1 MRLSRKGVPRL
12 RSALMLAA
20 IGLIVAGFGPVA
32 HAATSSNVA
41 YVTNFGT
48 GSNDPCAPFSGGV
61 CGSFPGS
68 SIFVN
73 ALTGLPPLGTYT
85 TADLALT
92 VTITDVSVSTID
104 GAPSTALT
112 PFDTV
117 IVYQVCEIGSHPN
130 TMTAIN
136 NFFAN
141 GGKLLIF
148 DADRCSGFDGLPA
161 AANYSTFLFPFTA
174 STPGPQGATGSYTNV
189 QVSTLTTGLPPAPP
203 PVVIDGSN
211 DSVGDANNFVT
222 FNPNWCGSITAENTL
237 NNVGFVEAYA
247 RTPAG
252 GLVVYEG
259 EDFWFDFGV
268 TPVDTTGGHQ
278 RLVFDLMLKQAFN
291 PDGLPCALP
300 ASGISLAPPTQ
311 TVTVGSPATV
321 IAHVVDANNVGQSG
335 IAVTFTV
342 ASGPDAGLS
351 GPGTS
356 PTDGSGNA
364 SFTYTCGS
372 GGTDVLHATFVDIL
386 GNTHFSNDVTVICNT
401 PPVALCHDVT
411 VPAGPGCSPVSASV
425 DNGSFDPDGDPITL
439 VQTPPGPYALGSTP
453 VTLTVTDSHG
463 ASASCRATVTVVD
476 REPPTVSCVQSVNPS
491 GKNIPTAHKT
501 NEDGFYQVSGSD
513 TCGAATITIGGI
525 TLASGETIKITQSP
539 GKTGVRLVNTMGP
552 LAIKHFDV
560 GPGDAM
566 ITATDGAGNT
576 SAVTCLVPPPPK

>member
-1 MRLSRKGVPRL
+1 MKTSPRTISSSGRNRVRGTVALTETMTSSRHCRL
-12 RSALMLAA
+12 RPTLILTLL
-20 IGLIVAGFGPVA
+20 IGLIVAGLAPPA
-32 HAATSSNVA
+32 SAATSSKVA
-41 YVTNFGT
+41 YVTDFGT

-73 ALTGLPPLGTYT
+73 ALTGVKPLGTYT
-85 TADLALT
+85 TADSLLT

-104 GAPSTALT
+104 ANPGTALAG
-112 PFDTV
+112 FDTV
-117 IVYQVCEIGSHPN
+117 ILYQVCDIGSHPK

-148 DADRCSGFDGLPA
+148 DADRCSGFGVLPPP
-161 AANYSTFLFPFTA
+161 ANYSTFLFPFTA
-174 STPGPQGATGSYTNV
+174 STPGPQGASGSYTNV
-189 QVSTLTTGLPPAPP
+189 QPSTLTTGLPSAPP
-203 PVVIDGSN
+203 PVVIGGGN
-211 DSVGDANNFVT
+211 DSVGDANNFLT
-222 FNPNWCGSITAENTL
+222 FNPNWCGSITAENKL
-237 NNVGFVEAYA
+237 LNVGFVEAYA
-247 RTPAG
+247 RTPGG
-252 GLVVYEG
+252 GLAVYEG

-268 TPVDTTGGHQ
+268 TPIDTTGGHQ
-278 RLVFDLMLKQAFN
+278 RLVFDLMLKQPFN

-372 GGTDVLHATFVDIL
+372 GGTNVLHASFVDIL

-401 PPVALCHDVT
+401 PPVALCKNVT
-411 VPAGPGCSPVSASV
+411 VATSPGMCSAVSASV
-425 DNGSFDPDGDPITL
+425 DNGSFDPDAGDTITL
-439 VQTPPGPYALGSTP
+439 SQSPSGPHGLGTTT
-453 VTLTVTDSHG
+453 VTLTVTDNHG
-463 ASASCRATVTVVD
+463 ASSQCTATV
-476 REPPTVSCVQSVNPS
+476 
-491 GKNIPTAHKT
+491 
-501 NEDGFYQVSGSD
+501 
-513 TCGAATITIGGI
+513 
-525 TLASGETIKITQSP
+525 
-539 GKTGVRLVNTMGP
+539 
-552 LAIKHFDV
+552 
-560 GPGDAM
+560 
-566 ITATDGAGNT
+566 
-576 SAVTCLVPPPPK
+576 